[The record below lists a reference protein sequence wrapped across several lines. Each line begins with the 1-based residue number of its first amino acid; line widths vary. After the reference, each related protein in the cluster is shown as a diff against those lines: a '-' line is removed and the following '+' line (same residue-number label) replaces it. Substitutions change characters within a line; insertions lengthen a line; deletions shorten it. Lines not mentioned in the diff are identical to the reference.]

1 MGIVWIAIGISIL
14 IVVLVYLR
22 LIGRRHVAALFRA
35 TVHRCIAEGLSMEAA
50 LQKAACRFMRRPP
63 FNRIQEDELA
73 FFLCVLQDL
82 DSPVEVGA
90 RILQQCEIKRDATGL
105 KDPQKAAKLAYSID
119 FKLRLQQLI
128 QDARILQQKA
138 GEKHQTITV
147 ALLASLSARKDWIFA
162 EDQKEALVFNYRGK
176 SVYVPKQGSG
186 KDAAK
191 LILFEEMAHRPL
203 MARQD
208 LGFEI
213 RNSARQD
220 LVANFDNL
228 FDEVFQNTAIWH

>member
-1 MGIVWIAIGISIL
+1 MGIVWIGIGIAIL

-22 LIGRRHVAALFRA
+22 LVGRRHVAALFRG
-35 TVHRCIAEGLSMEAA
+35 TVHRFITEGLSMEAA
-50 LQKAACRFMRRPP
+50 LQKAVSRFMRRPP

-73 FFLCVLQDL
+73 FFLCVLQDF

-90 RILQQCEIKRDATGL
+90 QILQQCETKKDATGL
-105 KDPQKAAKLAYSID
+105 KDPQKAVELAYSID
-119 FKLRLQQLI
+119 FKLKLQQLI

-138 GEKHQTITV
+138 GEQYPNITV

-162 EDQKEALVFNYRGK
+162 EDQKEALVFSYRGK
-176 SVYVPKQGSG
+176 SVHVPKQGSG
-186 KDAAK
+186 KDAAR

-203 MARQD
+203 SAQPD